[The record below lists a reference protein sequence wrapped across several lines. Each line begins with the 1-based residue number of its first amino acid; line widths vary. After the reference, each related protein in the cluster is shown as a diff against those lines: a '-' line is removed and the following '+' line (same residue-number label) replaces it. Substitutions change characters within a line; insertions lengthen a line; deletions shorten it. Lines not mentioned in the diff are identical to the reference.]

1 MFLIV
6 TTQDILSTI
15 SMPLVIM
22 IELGGNIK
30 LVGFRDVEPAKL
42 IVVKKVVG
50 NYARKFA
57 EQITSFEELLVDL
70 KELKD
75 GADNLTYAVIG
86 QIIVDGKEITSE
98 VIHGNLFFGLDQT
111 LSKLFTNVTAVPVD
125 EQ

>member
-1 MFLIV
+1 M
-6 TTQDILSTI
+6 TTEDILSTI
-15 SMPLVIM
+15 AMTSLIM

-30 LVGFRDVEPAKL
+30 LVGFRDLEPAKL

-57 EQITSFEELLVDL
+57 EQIVSFEELLVDL

-75 GADNLTYAVIG
+75 EADNLTYAVIG

-98 VIHGNLFFGLDQT
+98 VMHGNLFFGIDQT
-111 LSKLFTNVTAVPVD
+111 LSQLFSHVSAVPAQ
-125 EQ
+125 EE